1 MFEQYTEEARR
12 AVFFA
17 RWEAGAVGAPA
28 IAGEHLL
35 LGLLRTDVG
44 IENALPDPEAAKR
57 IRKRIEQQY
66 TGGEKLPTSVDMP
79 LSDDCKDVFQEAE
92 KLNYPLI
99 GTEHLLMGILHQ
111 EKCLAAQILREQGFE
126 LEKFRSQPA
135 PLNPSDF
142 E

>member
-17 RWEAGAVGAPA
+17 RWEAGALGAPA

-35 LGLLRTDVG
+35 LGLLRADAGV
-44 IENALPDPEAAKR
+44 EKALPGPAAALR
-57 IRKRIEQQY
+57 IRERVEQRY
-66 TGGEKLPTSVDMP
+66 AGGEKLATSVDMP
-79 LSDDCKDVFQEAE
+79 LSDDCRLVFDEAA
-92 KLNYPLI
+92 KLNQPLI
-99 GTEHLLMGILHQ
+99 GTEQLLIAMLHQ
-111 EKCLAAQILREQGFE
+111 EKCLAAQILLEQGFE

-135 PLNPSDF
+135 PLNPFDF

>member
-17 RWEAGAVGAPA
+17 RWEAGALGAPA

-35 LGLLRTDVG
+35 LGLLRTDAG
-44 IENALPDPEAAKR
+44 IERALPGPAAAQR
-57 IRKRIEQQY
+57 IRERVEQQSA
-66 TGGEKLPTSVDMP
+66 GGEKLPTSVDM
-79 LSDDCKDVFQEAE
+79 LASDDCQRVFEEAA
-92 KLNYPLI
+92 KLNHPLI
-99 GTEHLLMGILHQ
+99 GTEQLLIAILHQ
-111 EKCLAAQILREQGFE
+111 EKCLAAQILLEQGFE

-135 PLNPSDF
+135 PLNQFDF

>member
-17 RWEAGAVGAPA
+17 RWEAGALGAPA

-35 LGLLRTDVG
+35 LGLLRTDAG
-44 IENALPDPEAAKR
+44 IERALPGPAAAQR
-57 IRKRIEQQY
+57 IRERVEQQSE
-66 TGGEKLPTSVDMP
+66 GGEKLPTSVDM
-79 LSDDCKDVFQEAE
+79 LASDDCQRVFEEAA
-92 KLNYPLI
+92 KLNHPLI
-99 GTEHLLMGILHQ
+99 GTEQLLIAILHQ
-111 EKCLAAQILREQGFE
+111 EKCLAAQILLEQGFE

-135 PLNPSDF
+135 PLNQFDF

>member
-35 LGLLRTDVG
+35 LGLLRTDAG
-44 IENALPDPEAAKR
+44 IEKALPGPDAAKR
-57 IRKRIEQQY
+57 IRERVEQRY
-66 TGGEKLPTSVDMP
+66 AGGEKLPASVDMP
-79 LSDDCKDVFQEAE
+79 ASDDCQQVFEEAA
-92 KLNYPLI
+92 KLNHPLI
-99 GTEHLLMGILHQ
+99 GTEQLLVAILHQ
-111 EKCLAAQILREQGFE
+111 EKCLAAQLLHEQGFE

>member
-1 MFEQYTEEARR
+1 MFEQYTEQARR
-12 AVFFA
+12 AVLFA
-17 RWEAGAVGAPA
+17 RWEAGAEGAPA

-44 IENALPDPEAAKR
+44 IEKALPDPEAAKR
-57 IRKRIEQQY
+57 IRKSIEQRY
-66 TGGEKLPTSVDMP
+66 AGGEKLPTFVDMP
-79 LSDDCKDVFQEAE
+79 LSDDCKDVFEEAE
-92 KLNYPLI
+92 KLNHPLI
-99 GTEHLLMGILHQ
+99 GTKHLLVALLHQ
-111 EKCLAAQILREQGFE
+111 ENCLAAQILREQGFE

>member
-1 MFEQYTEEARR
+1 MFEHYTEEARR

-17 RWEAGAVGAPA
+17 RWEAGALGAPA

-35 LGLLRTDVG
+35 LGLLRTDAG
-44 IENALPDPEAAKR
+44 IEKALTGPAAAQR
-57 IRKRIEQQY
+57 IRERIEQQY
-66 TGGEKLPTSVDMP
+66 AGGEKLPTSVDMP
-79 LSDDCKDVFQEAE
+79 ASDDCHRVFEEAA
-92 KLNYPLI
+92 KLNHQPV
-99 GTEHLLMGILHQ
+99 GTEQLLIAILHQ
-111 EKCLAAQILREQGFE
+111 EKCLAAQILLEQGFE

>member
-1 MFEQYTEEARR
+1 MFEHYTEEARR

-44 IENALPDPEAAKR
+44 IEKALPDPEAAKR
-57 IRKRIEQQY
+57 IRNRIEQQY

-79 LSDDCKDVFQEAE
+79 LDADCQRVFEEAA
-92 KLNYPLI
+92 KLNQPLI
-99 GTEHLLMGILHQ
+99 GTEHLLLVLLHQ
-111 EKCLAAQILREQGFE
+111 EKCLAAQILLEQGFE
-126 LEKFRSQPA
+126 LEKFRSQKA